1 MQASYWCD
9 PAAWRLKTIS
19 EFKDSIYRG
28 GEIVIFWNSQKY
40 GIFYDG
46 ENYDIVT
53 ESLDT
58 TSYKTVNE
66 LLEHMVGDDC
76 LRAIITQAEV
86 LDRAL

>member
-9 PAAWRLKTIS
+9 PAAWRFKTIS

-58 TSYKTVNE
+58 TSIKRLTNFWSIWSEMTACE
-66 LLEHMVGDDC
+66 LSLHRRKC
-76 LRAIITQAEV
+76 
-86 LDRAL
+86 